1 MEAIYLKRRVPTGS
15 PKMLYI
21 LKFDLLKKANIANV
35 RLGLLILL
43 NVVLFLISL
52 NFPTMQVNGG

>member
-1 MEAIYLKRRVPTGS
+1 
-15 PKMLYI
+15 MLYI